1 MKIAEKSARTIEDA
15 VAACLAEL
23 GGVSA
28 EDVEIE
34 VLEEPGKGLFGLFG
48 GRPARVRVSLPENRE
63 EAAPD
68 KNDEDGGKPEKIK
81 RWRKTA
87 EDESV
92 SPEEKAALYA
102 RQAEIARELLS
113 RLLKAMSVEAD
124 IEVFCRENG
133 AQIKIAGDDVGVLIG
148 RRGETMDA
156 LQFLINLAVAR
167 QTDARSRVLLDVGGY
182 RQRREE
188 TLINLAKRMADKVK
202 RTNSRVTL
210 EPMISRERRV
220 IHMTLQNDW
229 KLTTF
234 SEGEEPNRRVVI
246 APKRGG
252 ARGE

>member
-23 GGVSA
+23 GAAGA
-28 EDVEIE
+28 DDAKIE

-48 GRPARVRVSLPENRE
+48 GRPARVRVSLPENSE
-63 EAAPD
+63 APD
-68 KNDEDGGKPEKIK
+68 KDDAVGGKPEKIK

-102 RQAEIARELLS
+102 RQAEVARDLLS

-124 IEVFCRENG
+124 MEVFCREEG

-156 LQFLINLAVAR
+156 LQFLTNLAVAR
-167 QTDARSRVLLDVGGY
+167 QTDTRSRVLLDVGGY

-188 TLINLAKRMADKVK
+188 TLINLARRMADKVK

-220 IHMTLQNDW
+220 IHMALQNDW

-252 ARGE
+252 VRSE